1 MPVFIFRNFFL
12 EALAVLKY
20 AQRFSTQSSAIFDD
34 KICANPMRTNSYFL
48 LRKSLSVS
56 ARLTAL

>member
-34 KICANPMRTNSYFL
+34 KICANPMKQILISCCAKVLAFL
-48 LRKSLSVS
+48 LV
-56 ARLTAL
+56 